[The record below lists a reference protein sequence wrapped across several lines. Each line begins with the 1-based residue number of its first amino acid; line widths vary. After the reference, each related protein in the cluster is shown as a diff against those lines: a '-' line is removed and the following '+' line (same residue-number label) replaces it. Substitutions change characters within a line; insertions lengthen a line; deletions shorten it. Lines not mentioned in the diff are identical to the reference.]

1 MGRFVYKC
9 PYAGK
14 QCKHHKQCTAIVLA
28 KEPKVD
34 ILVRVQCSV
43 IKADT
48 GGKEKELVVTIKAA

>member
-1 MGRFVYKC
+1 MGRFAYKC
-9 PYAGK
+9 PYAGE

-28 KEPKVD
+28 KELQVD
-34 ILVRVQCSV
+34 LLVCVQCSV